1 MDEHS
6 QSEEQGIEQVLRRL
20 KELEKRISRLEN
32 NELIP
37 QVSEH
42 VETRLIASL
51 PENNSPYNEEEN
63 EEIESKVG
71 EYGMAWLGNIVLLFG
86 IVFLIQLFNNQG
98 HVLFSS
104 FFGYASVAIVYLIS
118 LMIRRSYPYMSSL
131 ITFNGHLLLFIVTLK
146 LHYTT
151 PDPLISNKYIGLFLL
166 LLVINKLIHRSY
178 QKQSQVLMGIILIMI
193 AVTAIFS
200 DSTPFM
206 LSLMIFMA
214 ALSVYSVIR
223 FDWWT
228 LLIVSIIIVYT
239 IFLLWSF
246 NNPFVTQTFK
256 VVDALQNSYIYLL
269 FCAFIFS
276 MLTLQP
282 ERDNSQVQPLNASII
297 LNGLGFSFIMAILL
311 AIFFKDNYYLPLG
324 LISAFSI
331 GYSAILQSRGVWK
344 FSAALYALYG
354 FAVLSITIAGIY
366 KFPLAFLL
374 LSIQSLL
381 VVSMALWF
389 RSKFIVSMNVLM
401 FIGLLIA
408 YFIFSK
414 PVISI
419 DYSFM
424 LAAFITA
431 RIINWKKDRLEI
443 KTDMMRNIY
452 LIIGF
457 IMTLVSLYRSV
468 SDNYI
473 TLSWT
478 MAAGIFF
485 LLSILL
491 QNVKYRWLAIS
502 TMIVTAFYFFLFDLR
517 LISIEFRI
525 IALLFLAIISLSL
538 STFYARRMKRKREKC
553 VVSGQ

>member
-1 MDEHS
+1 
-6 QSEEQGIEQVLRRL
+6 
-20 KELEKRISRLEN
+20 
-32 NELIP
+32 
-37 QVSEH
+37 
-42 VETRLIASL
+42 
-51 PENNSPYNEEEN
+51 
-63 EEIESKVG
+63 
-71 EYGMAWLGNIVLLFG
+71 
-86 IVFLIQLFNNQG
+86 
-98 HVLFSS
+98 
-104 FFGYASVAIVYLIS
+104 
-118 LMIRRSYPYMSSL
+118 MIC
-131 ITFNGHLLLFIVTLK
+131 
-146 LHYTT
+146 
-151 PDPLISNKYIGLFLL
+151 
-166 LLVINKLIHRSY
+166 
-178 QKQSQVLMGIILIMI
+178 
-193 AVTAIFS
+193 
-200 DSTPFM
+200 
-206 LSLMIFMA
+206 MA
-214 ALSVYSVIR
+214 ALSVYFVIK

-228 LLIVSIIIVYT
+228 LLIVSIKIVYI

-256 VVDALQNSYIYLL
+256 VVDTLQYSYIYLL

-297 LNGLGFSFIMAILL
+297 LNGLGFSFIMVILL

-408 YFIFSK
+408 YLAFPK
-414 PVISI
+414 PVSSI
-419 DYSFM
+419 DYSFTIV
-424 LAAFITA
+424 AFITA

-468 SDNYI
+468 PDNYI

-525 IALLFLAIISLSL
+525 VALLFLAIISLSL

-553 VVSGQ
+553 IVSDQ